1 MPSLKPAPDPLHG
14 SAVGR
19 PPATPGWLE
28 RQLELGTLRLD
39 AAAARF
45 ERGPL
50 AMARSIIIAL
60 GVLLLMAWA
69 TREAGLRGDG
79 AWPGALLAGWLL
91 CLISFSLYAW
101 RFCHSLR
108 VFELALRTRQSL
120 RINLLAMFYQC
131 FLPLAV
137 GADLTRYVKL
147 RGLAPD
153 RRPLFMAGGIVLD
166 HLVGL
171 VSLGLLALPVGG
183 LALVRHGLVEGA
195 DVVVAVPM
203 LIALGA
209 LLLRR
214 HAVIAPGATLQYRLR
229 SHWRSLVAAIALSM
243 AMHCV
248 TAAAIYAGSRGWPL
262 TIAYSDILLVL
273 TLSFMLQSVPFN
285 LLGLGAAEIGSAA
298 LYVALG
304 LSPAAAVLLV
314 SMLYAYR
321 LLLAALGGLWDLLP
335 D

>member
-1 MPSLKPAPDPLHG
+1 MPNPTPAPEPLHG
-14 SAVGR
+14 STAL
-19 PPATPGWLE
+19 PAEAPGWLE
-28 RQLELGTLRLD
+28 RQLERGTVRLD

-50 AMARSIIIAL
+50 AVARSIAIAL

-69 TREAGLRGDG
+69 SGEAGLRVEGS
-79 AWPGALLAGWLL
+79 WPGALLGGWLL
-91 CLISFSLYAW
+91 CLLSFTLYAW

-108 VFELALRTRQSL
+108 VFELALRTGRSL

-137 GADLTRYVKL
+137 GADLTRYIKL

-153 RRPLFMAGGIVLD
+153 RRPLVIAGGIVLD

-183 LALVRHGLVEGA
+183 LALVRHGLVNGR
-195 DVVVAVPM
+195 DLLVAVPI
-203 LIALGA
+203 LLALSL

-214 HAVIAPGATLQYRLR
+214 HVMVAAGATLHYRLR
-229 SHWRSLVAAIALSM
+229 RHWRSLVAAMALSV

-248 TAAAIYAGSRGWPL
+248 TAAAIYAASRGWPL
-262 TIAYSDILLVL
+262 SIAYGDILLVL

-285 LLGLGAAEIGSAA
+285 LLGVGAAELGGAA

-304 LSPAAAVLLV
+304 VPPAAAVLLV
-314 SMLYAYR
+314 SLLYVYR

-335 D
+335 E